1 MDKFLKVKILY
12 YKDNEQF
19 EKLFFDK
26 DGKSAYDLA
35 DDFIEENK
43 GNIRMEVFVNANKA
57 TTDFD
62 WKYLTTFTTMKCH
75 SKEEV

>member
-1 MDKFLKVKILY
+1 MGELLKVRILY
-12 YKDNEQF
+12 YIDGEQF
-19 EKLFFDK
+19 EKIYFDK
-26 DGKSAYDLA
+26 DGKSAYDFA
-35 DDFIEENK
+35 EEFIDENK
-43 GNIRMEVFVNANKA
+43 GKIRMELFVNVNKA